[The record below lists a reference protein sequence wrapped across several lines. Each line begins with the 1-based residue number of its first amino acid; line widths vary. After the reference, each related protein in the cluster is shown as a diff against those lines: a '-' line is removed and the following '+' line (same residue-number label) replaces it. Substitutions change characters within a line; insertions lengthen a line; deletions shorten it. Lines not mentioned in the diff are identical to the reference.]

1 MISVIIG
8 GELIFESAPDTL
20 DFGQDLKISLRE
32 ETYPVVTK
40 DNPLTVIDTR
50 GKGEVWSMTAKMTKL
65 MVNGEHT
72 LAESMHYI
80 MNGKSQLMTLE
91 TSANV
96 YDKVTDSDDAVV
108 ISDEWLE
115 TTEGPV
121 LKVGKN
127 EAQLGNYQGIIQW
140 TLQDVP
146 LSE

>member
-1 MISVIIG
+1 
-8 GELIFESAPDTL
+8 
-20 DFGQDLKISLRE
+20 
-32 ETYPVVTK
+32 
-40 DNPLTVIDTR
+40 
-50 GKGEVWSMTAKMTKL
+50 
-65 MVNGEHT
+65 
-72 LAESMHYI
+72 
-80 MNGKSQLMTLE
+80 MTLE